1 MSQPPIRIEPYD
13 PRWPSMF
20 EEDKR
25 KILEAVGE
33 YVTAVEHI
41 GSTSV
46 PGLAAKPIID
56 VMVAIRSLSD
66 APACV
71 APLAAIGYEYGP
83 EHEAIMPERRY
94 FRRGPSGFS
103 THHLHMVER
112 SSEFWEVHLLFRD
125 YLRAHAGAAAEYEKL
140 KRQLAAAHGSDRGA
154 YTDAK
159 TDFIESCVEKARAE
173 KNEREAN

>member
-1 MSQPPIRIEPYD
+1 MSRPPVRIEPYD
-13 PRWPSMF
+13 PRWPAMF

-33 YVTAVEHI
+33 YVAAVEHV

-56 VMVAIRSLSD
+56 VMAAVRSLAD

-71 APLAAIGYEYGP
+71 GPLGSIGYEYVP
-83 EHEAIMPERRY
+83 EHEAVMPWRRF
-94 FRRGPSGFS
+94 FRRGPRGAG

-112 SSEFWEVHLLFRD
+112 PGEFWEVQLLFRD
-125 YLRAHAGAAAEYEKL
+125 YLRAHAGAAAEYAKL
-140 KRQLAAAHGSDRGA
+140 KRELAAAHGPDRRA
-154 YTDAK
+154 YTEAK
-159 TDFIESCVEKARAE
+159 TDFIESIIEQARGEKMTDAAC
-173 KNEREAN
+173 

>member
-1 MSQPPIRIEPYD
+1 MSDPPIRIEPYD

-20 EEDKR
+20 EEDR
-25 KILEAVGE
+25 RRILEAVGE
-33 YVTAVEHI
+33 YVSAVVHI

-56 VMVAIRSLSD
+56 VMVAIKSLAD

-71 APLAAIGYEYGP
+71 APLAAIGYEYVP
-83 EHEAIMPERRY
+83 KYETVMPERRY
-94 FRRGPSGFS
+94 FRRGPHGAG

-125 YLRAHAGAAAEYEKL
+125 YLRSHAEAAAEYEKL
-140 KRQLAAAHGSDRGA
+140 KRDLAAEHGSDRGA

-159 TDFIESCVEKARAE
+159 TDFIKSSIEKARGGKMMNAE
-173 KNEREAN
+173 

>member
-1 MSQPPIRIEPYD
+1 VSRPPIRIEAYD

-20 EEDKR
+20 EEDKG

-33 YVTAVEHI
+33 YVTGVEHI

-56 VMVAIRSLSD
+56 VMVAIKSLSD

-71 APLAAIGYEYGP
+71 APLAAIGYEYVP
-83 EHEAIMPERRY
+83 EHEAVMPERRF
-94 FRRGPSGFS
+94 FRRGPRGAG

-112 SSEFWEVHLLFRD
+112 SSEFREVHLLFRD
-125 YLRAHAGAAAEYEKL
+125 YLRAHAEAAAEYEKL

-159 TDFIESCVEKARAE
+159 TDFIESCVARAREE
-173 KNEREAN
+173 KMMNAE